1 VLSLCVFWSWHLNLY
16 YTRSKT
22 LSLSLSLFPVNYVVL
37 WPT

>member
-22 LSLSLSLFPVNYVVL
+22 LSLSLSSLS
-37 WPT
+37 TM